1 MANTLTNLI
10 PTLYTAVDIVSREM
24 TGLIPAV
31 AVNAAAEQAAKD
43 ESIRVP
49 ITPAAQTYDITPG
62 AVPGD
67 NGDQVIDSVEMK
79 ITKTKMAPV
88 RWNGEEQKALGNAGT
103 YNAILA
109 QQIAQAMRALV
120 NEVEGDLAG
129 LYVHACRAA
138 GTAGTTPFA
147 SSLNDAAAVRKLLAD
162 NGSPMTDLQLVL
174 DTAAG
179 AKLRGLANLTR
190 ANEAASDQTLRRGV
204 LLDLL
209 GFAVRESAQIK
220 QHTPGAASGALVN
233 NASGYDIGATS
244 IAWDTAESSTLK
256 GGDVVHFGTDTTQY
270 VLASGG
276 ATSPLVLGKPGLVK
290 AVPDNA
296 AIGVGSAYAANL
308 AFDRNAIQLLCRA
321 PAMPEGGDAAVGVEY
336 VTDPVSGIAFQVA
349 MYRGY
354 RQIKLEVGLA
364 WGVACIKPQHL
375 AILMG

>member
-31 AVNAAAEQAAKD
+31 AVNAASEQAALN
-43 ESIRVP
+43 ESVRVP

-67 NGDQVIDSVEMK
+67 NGDQVLDSVEMK

-109 QQIAQAMRALV
+109 QQVAQAMRALV

-147 SSLNDAAAVRKLLAD
+147 SSLNDAADVRKLLAD
-162 NGSPMTDLQLVL
+162 NGAPMTDLQLVL

-220 QHTPGAASGALVN
+220 QHVPGAASGALVN
-233 NASGYDIGATS
+233 NAAGYAPGATS

-256 GGDVVHFGTDTTQY
+256 AGDVVHFGSDSTQY

-276 ATSPLVLGKPGLVK
+276 ATSPLVLGKPGLVHSV
-290 AVPDNA
+290 ADNA
-296 AIGVGSAYAANL
+296 AIGVGAGYAANL
-308 AFDRNAIQLLCRA
+308 AFDRNALQLLCRA

-354 RQIKLEVGLA
+354 RQVKLEVGLA
-364 WGVACIKPQHL
+364 WGVACIKPEHL
-375 AILMG
+375 CVLMG